1 MNWTRS
7 AVDRETWEQAGERLR
22 SGASSLLSLWGEPG
36 RAHMAVIDS
45 SHELRVLSFACEANR
60 FPSIGRL
67 HPPAIRLELAMRDL
81 AGLEAE
87 GLPDTRPWLR
97 HGGPLPIPGSAIAS
111 ATSGR
116 AATRRRSASCMRA
129 AACCASGCCARRPPA
144 LGIA

>member
-45 SHELRVLSFACEANR
+45 FHELRVLSFACEANR

-67 HPPAIRLELAMRDL
+67 HPPAIRLERAMRDL

-97 HGGPLPIPGSAIAS
+97 HGGPYPFLPPKGENLHHNPAGPVHARDIQ
-111 ATSGR
+111 SGQFPFT
-116 AATRRRSASCMRA
+116 AQCGTV
-129 AACCASGCCARRPPA
+129 GG
-144 LGIA
+144 LDVG